1 MVSVLASSVID
12 RGFESRSAQTKDY
25 ITDICCFSTKQAV
38 LRRRSK
44 DGLAQINPIL
54 NNLWMVLKQIYWF
67 ILIWYMKHDY
77 CQGQDFDWLN
87 YKNVSENFKPTFGWM
102 SKAL

>member
-1 MVSVLASSVID
+1 MNRICGVMVSVLASSVID

-44 DGLAQINPIL
+44 DGLAQI
-54 NNLWMVLKQIYWF
+54 QY
-67 ILIWYMKHDY
+67 
-77 CQGQDFDWLN
+77 
-87 YKNVSENFKPTFGWM
+87 NVSVRGDM
-102 SKAL
+102 SICRP

>member
-1 MVSVLASSVID
+1 MNRICGVMVSVLASSVID

-44 DGLAQINPIL
+44 DGLAQI
-54 NNLWMVLKQIYWF
+54 QY
-67 ILIWYMKHDY
+67 
-77 CQGQDFDWLN
+77 
-87 YKNVSENFKPTFGWM
+87 NVSVRGDM
-102 SKAL
+102 SICRL